1 MRFIKAPS
9 SVDRRWVALVVLCF
23 GYLMIVLDMTIV
35 NVALPSIQHDLHFSQ
50 ANLTWVVNAYL
61 ITYGGFL
68 LLAGRLGDLIGR
80 KRLFLVGL
88 VVFTLASLLCA
99 LATDQAMLIA
109 ARFIQGVGGALTAS
123 VVLAILSTEFPEP
136 RERAKAMSVYTFVAV
151 SGGSI
156 GLLAGG
162 GLTQA
167 IDWHWIFV
175 INLPIG
181 IATLLLGRSLIREHQ
196 GSGLG
201 GGIDIGG
208 SVLVTAAL
216 MLGVYAIVKS
226 TDYGWGSPQTLG
238 VGGGAIALLAAFVAL
253 EARLRN
259 PIFPLGILRVPG
271 LAISSAL
278 RGLMVV
284 GMFSAFFLGTLYL
297 EHVLGYSPWKTGL
310 AFLPMTLTVAAL
322 SLGVTARLM
331 QRFGPKLPLI
341 AGLLLAVASL
351 LVLASA
357 GPHASY
363 FPSVLIAFL
372 LLGLGAGMSFMP
384 LLTMAMANVPASDA
398 GLASGIVNVSMQVA
412 GAIGLAV
419 LGTIATDHS
428 KTVAAHGHST
438 AVALTDGY
446 HLAFVIGAATVAA
459 GAILAT
465 LALRGP
471 DRRGREAETIELP
484 RRGTDLEA
492 EAA

>member
-1 MRFIKAPS
+1 MRSIKAPS
-9 SVDRRWVALVVLCF
+9 SIDRRWVALVVLCF

-88 VVFTLASLLCA
+88 VVFTASSLACA
-99 LATDQAMLIA
+99 LATTQGVLIA

-123 VVLAILSTEFPEP
+123 VVLAILATEFPSP
-136 RERAKAMSVYTFVAV
+136 AERAKAMSVYTFVAV

-162 GLTQA
+162 ALTQA

-181 IATLLLGRSLIREHQ
+181 IATLLLGRALIRDHE
-196 GSGLG
+196 GTGIKG
-201 GGIDIGG
+201 GVDVAG

-226 TDYGWGSPQTLG
+226 TDYGWGSAQTLG

-271 LAISSAL
+271 LAISSVL
-278 RGLMVV
+278 RGMMVV

-297 EHVLGYSPWKTGL
+297 ERVLGYSPWKTGL
-310 AFLPMTLTVAAL
+310 AFLPMTLSVATL
-322 SLGVTARLM
+322 SLGITARLM
-331 QRFGPKLPLI
+331 ARFGAKRLVV
-341 AGLLLAVASL
+341 AGMTLAVASL
-351 LVLASA
+351 LVLAGA
-357 GPHASY
+357 GPHAGY
-363 FPSVLIAFL
+363 FPTVFGAFVI
-372 LLGLGAGMSFMP
+372 LGVGAGMSFMP
-384 LLTMAMANVPASDA
+384 LVTMAMANVPASDS
-398 GLASGIVNVSMQVA
+398 GLASGIVNVSMQVS

-419 LGTIATDHS
+419 LGTIATDH
-428 KTVAAHGHST
+428 TRTLAAHGHSA
-438 AVALTDGY
+438 AVAATDGY
-446 HLAFVIGAATVAA
+446 HLSFVIGAVVVAA
-459 GAILAT
+459 GVLV
-465 LALRGP
+465 ALVALKGP
-471 DRRGREAETIELP
+471 DRRAREAETIEL
-484 RRGTDLEA
+484 RRRSADLEA

>member
-1 MRFIKAPS
+1 MPFIKAPS
-9 SVDRRWVALVVLCF
+9 TIDRRWIALVVLCF

-35 NVALPSIQHDLHFSQ
+35 NVALPSIQRDLHFSQ

-80 KRLFLVGL
+80 KRLFLIGL

-99 LATDQAMLIA
+99 LATSQGMLIG
-109 ARFIQGVGGALTAS
+109 ARFLQGVGGALTAS
-123 VVLAILSTEFPEP
+123 VVLAILSTEFPAP
-136 RERAKAMSVYTFVAV
+136 AERAKAMSVYTFVAV

-181 IATLLLGRSLIREHQ
+181 IATLFLGRSLIREHE
-196 GSGLG
+196 GTGLG

-226 TDYGWGSPQTLG
+226 ADYGWGSAQTLG
-238 VGGGAIALLAAFVAL
+238 VGGGAVALLAAFVAL

-271 LAISSAL
+271 LAISSVL

-297 EHVLGYSPWKTGL
+297 EHVLGYSPWRTGI
-310 AFLPMTLTVAAL
+310 AFLPMTLAVATL
-322 SLGVTARLM
+322 SLGITARIM
-331 QRFGPKLPLI
+331 ARFGPKRPLVG
-341 AGLLLAVASL
+341 GLLLAMASL
-351 LVLASA
+351 LLLASA

-363 FPSVLIAFL
+363 FPTVFFAFL
-372 LLGLGAGMSFMP
+372 ILGLGAGSSFMP
-384 LLTMAMANVPASDA
+384 LLTMAMANVPARDA

-428 KTVAAHGHST
+428 RTVAAHGHST

-446 HLAFVIGAATVAA
+446 HLAFVIGAVVVAG
-459 GAILAT
+459 GALLA
-465 LALRGP
+465 LFALRGP
-471 DRRGREAETIELP
+471 DRKAREAEPVELP
-484 RRGTDLEA
+484 AREELEA
-492 EAA
+492 QAA

>member
-1 MRFIKAPS
+1 MPFIKAPS
-9 SVDRRWVALVVLCF
+9 TIDRRWIALVVLCF

-80 KRLFLVGL
+80 KRLFLIGL
-88 VVFTLASLLCA
+88 VVFTLASLVCA
-99 LATDQAMLIA
+99 LATTQGMLIG
-109 ARFIQGVGGALTAS
+109 ARFLQGVGGALTAS
-123 VVLAILSTEFPEP
+123 VVLAILSTEFPAP
-136 RERAKAMSVYTFVAV
+136 AERAKAMSVYTFVAV

-181 IATLLLGRSLIREHQ
+181 VATLFLGRSLIREHE
-196 GSGLG
+196 GTGLG

-226 TDYGWGSPQTLG
+226 ADYGWGSAQTLG
-238 VGGGAIALLAAFVAL
+238 VGGAAVALLAAFVAL

-271 LAISSAL
+271 LAISSVL

-297 EHVLGYSPWKTGL
+297 EHVLGYSPWRTGI
-310 AFLPMTLTVAAL
+310 AFLPMTLAVATL
-322 SLGVTARLM
+322 SLGITARVM
-331 QRFGPKLPLI
+331 ARFGPKRPLVG
-341 AGLLLAVASL
+341 GLLLAMSSL
-351 LVLASA
+351 LLLATA
-357 GPHASY
+357 GPHAGY
-363 FPSVLIAFL
+363 FPTVFFAFL
-372 LLGLGAGMSFMP
+372 LLGLGAGSSFMP
-384 LLTMAMANVPASDA
+384 LLTMAMANVPARDA
-398 GLASGIVNVSMQVA
+398 GLASGVVNVSMQVA

-428 KTVAAHGHST
+428 RTVAAHGHST

-446 HLAFVIGAATVAA
+446 HLAFVIGAVVVAA
-459 GAILAT
+459 GAL
-465 LALRGP
+465 LALVVLKGP
-471 DRRGREAETIELP
+471 DRTAREAEPVELP
-484 RRGTDLEA
+484 AREELEA
-492 EAA
+492 QAA